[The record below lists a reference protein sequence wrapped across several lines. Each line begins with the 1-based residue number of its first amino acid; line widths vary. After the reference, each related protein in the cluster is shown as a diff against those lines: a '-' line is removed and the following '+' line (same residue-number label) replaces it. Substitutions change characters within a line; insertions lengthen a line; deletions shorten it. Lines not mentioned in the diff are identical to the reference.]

1 MQNTLNNKRD
11 YLFDNLKALLIFL
24 VVFGHCIEKYIHDS
38 NMLRSLYL
46 FIYIFHMPLFIF
58 VSGYFSK
65 NIEKCKKNSIDNILI
80 PYILFNIVWYGV
92 NSILDRKLTFSF
104 IAPGW
109 ALWYLL
115 SLFYWRISLQ
125 YLVKIKNII
134 VISVIL
140 AIVLGIVGISSL
152 SISRTFAFLP
162 FFLLGYY
169 CDNKII
175 YRIKNIDKKYC
186 YLSLISIF
194 IISMYIVY
202 NFDVNVMF
210 LYNSQSYSDF
220 NLNILLGMSFKFSS
234 YIGAIILSISVI
246 NLIPANKKFY
256 SYIGKYTLT
265 VYLLHI
271 YPVKILYKLIPNWNE
286 SILSNLIILSSALII
301 TLILSTDLVQ
311 KLYNNTFGRV
321 KLKNKKLL
329 MKEARV

>member
-1 MQNTLNNKRD
+1 MQNNLNNKRD

-24 VVFGHCIEKYIHDS
+24 VVFGHCIEKYINDS
-38 NMLRSLYL
+38 NMLKSLYF
-46 FIYIFHMPLFIF
+46 FIYIFHMPLFVF

-65 NIEKCKKNSIDNILI
+65 NIEKCKKNSINNILI
-80 PYILFNIVWYGV
+80 PYILFNIVWYGS

-109 ALWYLL
+109 TLWYLL

-134 VISVIL
+134 SISVIL
-140 AIVLGIVGISSL
+140 AILLGILEISSL
-152 SISRTFAFLP
+152 SISRTFSFLP

-169 CDNKII
+169 CDNNII

-194 IISMYIVY
+194 IISIYIVY

-220 NLNILLGMSFKFSS
+220 NLNILLGMSFKFLS

-286 SILSNLIILSSALII
+286 SMLSNLIILSSALII